1 MVHQKK
7 TRFFSSFLLTT
18 TRKRKR
24 SENESDAERRKKLPV
39 DCFSF
44 FVMYRRGVALKVKRK
59 HLLYVKLFCPVF
71 YLRITYSVFLRHSLD
86 FDGVMW

>member
-39 DCFSF
+39 DCFPF
-44 FVMYRRGVALKVKRK
+44 FVMYRKRCRVKGK
-59 HLLYVKLFCPVF
+59 EKASLYIKLFCIAF
-71 YLRITYSVFLRHSLD
+71 FRFTYSVFLRHSLD
-86 FDGVMW
+86 FSGVMW

>member
-7 TRFFSSFLLTT
+7 TRFFLVFFVDYNKKT
-18 TRKRKR
+18 KR

-44 FVMYRRGVALKVKRK
+44 FVMYRRGVALKIKRK
-59 HLLYVKLFCPVF
+59 PIFNVKLFCVAF
-71 YLRITYSVFLRHSLD
+71 FRFTYSVFLRHSLD
-86 FDGVMW
+86 FSGVMW